1 VCTLFAPAAK
11 TQYPGSVPLLE
22 GRRGLIFGVANRR
35 SIAWAIAQALAREGA
50 ELAFTFQGERI
61 EQGVRDLAATLNSP
75 LVVPADVTRDD
86 DLDRVF
92 EAVDKTWGGLDILV
106 HSVAFAPPRT
116 FERPFTETERAD
128 FISALDIS
136 AFSLIAMTRRA
147 AQLMDKRSGGSVV
160 TMTFNASQRT
170 YPNYNIM
177 AVAKAAL
184 EAEVRYLAYE
194 LGPRNIRVNAI
205 SAGPVR
211 TLAARSIT
219 GFTVMEDHTERN
231 APLRRNI
238 SAEDVGNAALYLSGP
253 LASNVTGQILM
264 VDAGYSILGMSL
276 ADHPSS
282 GS

>member
-1 VCTLFAPAAK
+1 
-11 TQYPGSVPLLE
+11 VPLLE

-35 SIAWAIAQALAREGA
+35 SIAWAIAQALASEGA
-50 ELAFTFQGERI
+50 ELAFTFQGERL
-61 EQGVRDLAATLNSP
+61 EQGVRDLASSVGSP
-75 LVVPADVTRDD
+75 LVLPADVTSDA

-92 EAVDKTWGGLDILV
+92 EAVDQTWGGLDILV
-106 HSVAFAPPRT
+106 HSVAFAPPQT
-116 FERPFTETERAD
+116 FEQPFAATSRAD
-128 FISALDIS
+128 FTTALDIS
-136 AFSLIAMTRRA
+136 AYSLIALSHRA
-147 AQLMDKRSGGSVV
+147 APLMERSGGGSVL

-194 LGPRNIRVNAI
+194 LGPRGIRVNAI

-219 GFTVMEDHTERN
+219 GFTVMEEHTEKN

-238 SAEDVGNAALYLSGP
+238 AAEDVGNAARYLCSP
-253 LASNVTGQILM
+253 LAQNVTGQVLL

-276 ADHPSS
+276 
-282 GS
+282 

>member
-1 VCTLFAPAAK
+1 M
-11 TQYPGSVPLLE
+11 PLLE

-35 SIAWAIAQALAREGA
+35 SIAWAIAQALASEGA
-50 ELAFTFQGERI
+50 ELAFTFQGERL
-61 EQGVRDLAATLNSP
+61 EQGVRDLAATVNSP
-75 LVVPADVTRDD
+75 LVLPADVTSDT

-92 EAVDKTWGGLDILV
+92 EAVERAWGGLDILV

-116 FERPFTETERAD
+116 FEQPFAATTRDD
-128 FISALDIS
+128 FRLALDIS
-136 AFSLIAMTRRA
+136 AYSLIALTRRA
-147 AQLMDKRSGGSVV
+147 APLMERAGNGGSVL

-194 LGPRNIRVNAI
+194 LGPRGIRVNAI

-219 GFTVMEDHTERN
+219 GFTVMEDHTEKN

-238 SAEDVGNAALYLSGP
+238 AAEDVGNAARYLCSP
-253 LASNVTGQILM
+253 LAQNVTGQILL
-264 VDAGYSILGMSL
+264 VDAGYSILGMSV
-276 ADHPSS
+276 S
-282 GS
+282 

>member
-1 VCTLFAPAAK
+1 LDITKQEFEVLQDKVAL
-11 TQYPGSVPLLE
+11 V
-22 GRRGLIFGVANRR
+22 FGVANKR
-35 SIAWAIAQALAREGA
+35 SIAWAIAQALAGA
-50 ELAFTFQGERI
+50 GARLALTYQERVGDTVK
-61 EQGVRDLAATLNSP
+61 ELAATLPNAICLP
-75 LVVPADVTRDD
+75 CDVQSDAE
-86 DLDRVF
+86 L
-92 EAVDKTWGGLDILV
+92 EATFAEVGAQMGGLDILV

-116 FERPFTETERAD
+116 FEHPFAETQRTD
-128 FISALDIS
+128 FLAALDIS

-147 AQLMDKRSGGSVV
+147 APLMDKSGGGSVL

-194 LGPRNIRVNAI
+194 LGPKNIRVNAI

-238 SAEDVGNAALYLSGP
+238 SADDVGNAALYLTGP
-253 LASNVTGQILM
+253 LASNVTGHILM
-264 VDAGYSILGMSL
+264 VDAGYSILGMSI
-276 ADHPSS
+276 
-282 GS
+282 

>member
-1 VCTLFAPAAK
+1 M
-11 TQYPGSVPLLE
+11 SLLD
-22 GRRGLIFGVANRR
+22 GRRALVFGVANRR
-35 SIAWAIAQALAREGA
+35 SIAWAIAQSLAREGA
-50 ELAFTFQGERI
+50 QLAFTFQGERI
-61 EQGVRDLAATLNSP
+61 EQGVRDLAATVNSP
-75 LVVPADVTRDD
+75 LVVPADVTRDE

-92 EAVDKTWGGLDILV
+92 DAVDQAWGGLDILV
-106 HSVAFAPPRT
+106 HSVAYAPPQT
-116 FERPFTETERAD
+116 FEHPFAETQRAD
-128 FISALDIS
+128 FLTALDIS
-136 AFSLIAMTRRA
+136 AFSLVAMTKRA
-147 AQLMDKRSGGSVV
+147 APLMDKAGGGSIV

-184 EAEVRYLAYE
+184 ETEVRYLAYE

-219 GFTVMEDHTERN
+219 GFTLMEDHTEKN

-238 SAEDVGNAALYLSGP
+238 SAEDVGNAALYLSSH

-276 ADHPSS
+276 R
-282 GS
+282 

>member
-1 VCTLFAPAAK
+1 MGFQLEGGGR
-11 TQYPGSVPLLE
+11 YPDGVLLE

-61 EQGVRDLAATLNSP
+61 EQGVRDLAATVNSP
-75 LVVPADVTRDD
+75 LVVPADVTRED
-86 DLDRVF
+86 DL
-92 EAVDKTWGGLDILV
+92 EAVFKNVEDTWGGLDILV
-106 HSVAFAPPRT
+106 HSVAYAPPQT
-116 FERPFTETERAD
+116 FEHPFAQTKRED
-128 FISALDIS
+128 FLTALDIS
-136 AFSLIAMTRRA
+136 AYSLIAIAKLA
-147 AQLMDKRSGGSVV
+147 APLMDKSGGGCML

-170 YPNYNIM
+170 YPNYNVM

-184 EAEVRYLAYE
+184 ETEVRYLAYE
-194 LGPRNIRVNAI
+194 LGPKNIRVNAI

-238 SAEDVGNAALYLSGP
+238 SADDVGNAALYLCSP
-253 LASNVTGQILM
+253 LAANVTGHILM
-264 VDAGYSILGMSL
+264 VDAGYSTLGMTVP
-276 ADHPSS
+276 AGE
-282 GS
+282 GSR

>member
-1 VCTLFAPAAK
+1 M
-11 TQYPGSVPLLE
+11 PLLE
-22 GRRGLIFGVANRR
+22 GRRALVFGVANRR

-61 EQGVRDLAATLNSP
+61 EQGVRDLAATVNSP
-75 LVVPADVTRDD
+75 LVVPADVTRDA
-86 DLDRVF
+86 DLDTVF

-106 HSVAFAPPRT
+106 HSVAFAPPAT
-116 FERPFTETERAD
+116 FEHPFAETSRAD
-128 FISALDIS
+128 FLTALDIS
-136 AFSLIAMTRRA
+136 AFSLISMTRRA
-147 AQLMDKRSGGSVV
+147 APLMDKAGGGAVV

-238 SAEDVGNAALYLSGP
+238 SAEDVGNAALYLTSS
-253 LASNVTGQILM
+253 LAQNVTGQILL

-276 ADHPSS
+276 PDR
-282 GS
+282 GK

>member
-1 VCTLFAPAAK
+1 MVRGRIFSFHASRK
-11 TQYPGSVPLLE
+11 THYPGTVPLLE
-22 GRRGLIFGVANRR
+22 GRRALVFGVANRR

-61 EQGVRDLAATLNSP
+61 EQGVRDLAATVNSP
-75 LVVPADVTRDD
+75 LVVPADVTSDA

-92 EAVDKTWGGLDILV
+92 EGVDKTWGGLDILV
-106 HSVAFAPPRT
+106 HSVAYAPPQT
-116 FERPFTETERAD
+116 FEKPFAATSRED
-128 FISALDIS
+128 FLTALDIS
-136 AFSLIAMTRRA
+136 AYSLVAMTNRA
-147 AQLMDKRSGGSVV
+147 APLMDKAGGGAVM

-184 EAEVRYLAYE
+184 ECEVRYLAYE

-219 GFTVMEDHTERN
+219 GFTVMEDHTEKN

-238 SAEDVGNAALYLSGP
+238 SAEDVGNAALYLCGP
-253 LASNVTGQILM
+253 LASNVTGHILM
-264 VDAGYSILGMSL
+264 VDAGYSILGMSV
-276 ADHPSS
+276 H
-282 GS
+282 

>member
-1 VCTLFAPAAK
+1 M
-11 TQYPGSVPLLE
+11 GLLD
-22 GRRGLIFGVANRR
+22 GRRGLILGVANRR

-50 ELAFTFQGERI
+50 QLAFTFQGERL
-61 EQGVRDLAATLNSP
+61 EQGVRDLAATVQSP
-75 LVVPADVTRDD
+75 LVVPADVTRDA
-86 DLDRVF
+86 DLDRLF
-92 EAVDKTWGGLDILV
+92 EAVDRLWGGLDILI
-106 HSVAFAPPRT
+106 HSVAFAPPQT
-116 FERPFTETERAD
+116 FEQPFTATRRED
-128 FISALDIS
+128 FLTTLDIS
-136 AFSLIAMTRRA
+136 AYSLISATRRA
-147 AQLMDKRSGGSVV
+147 APLMDQAGGGVV
-160 TMTFNASQRT
+160 LTMTFNASQRT

-238 SAEDVGNAALYLSGP
+238 TAEDVGNAALYLTSA
-253 LASNVTGQILM
+253 LASNVTGQLLL
-264 VDAGYSILGMSL
+264 VDAGFSILGMSL
-276 ADHPSS
+276 PDGRS
-282 GS
+282 

>member
-1 VCTLFAPAAK
+1 MICLSSTL
-11 TQYPGSVPLLE
+11 GGVPLLE

-50 ELAFTFQGERI
+50 QLAFTFQGERL
-61 EQGVRDLAATLNSP
+61 EQGVRDLAATVESP
-75 LVVPADVTRDD
+75 LVVPADVTQDD
-86 DLDRVF
+86 DVQRVF

-106 HSVAFAPPRT
+106 HSVAFAPPST
-116 FERPFTETERAD
+116 FERPFAETSRED
-128 FISALDIS
+128 FRTALDIS
-136 AFSLIAMTRRA
+136 AYSLISLTNRA
-147 AQLMDKRSGGSVV
+147 APLMEAAGGGAVM

-194 LGPRNIRVNAI
+194 LGPRKIRVNAI

-238 SAEDVGNAALYLSGP
+238 SAEDVGNAALYLCSP
-253 LASNVTGQILM
+253 LASNVTGQILL
-264 VDAGYSILGMSL
+264 VDAGYSILGMSQ
-276 ADHPSS
+276 
-282 GS
+282 

>member
-1 VCTLFAPAAK
+1 
-11 TQYPGSVPLLE
+11 VPLLE
-22 GRRGLIFGVANRR
+22 GRRGLVFGVANRR
-35 SIAWAIAQALAREGA
+35 SIAWGIAQALASEGA
-50 ELAFTFQGERI
+50 QLAFTFQGERL
-61 EQGVRDLAATLNSP
+61 EQGVRDLAATLGSP
-75 LVVPADVTRDD
+75 LVVPADVTSDA

-106 HSVAFAPPRT
+106 HSVAFAPPQT
-116 FERPFTETERAD
+116 FEQPFASTSRAD
-128 FISALDIS
+128 FLTALDIS
-136 AFSLIAMTRRA
+136 AYSLIALTHRA
-147 AQLMDKRSGGSVV
+147 APLMERSGGGAVL

-194 LGPRNIRVNAI
+194 LGPRGIRVNAI

-219 GFTVMEDHTERN
+219 GFTVMEDHTEKN

-238 SAEDVGNAALYLSGP
+238 SAEDVGNAARYLCSP
-253 LASNVTGQILM
+253 LAQNVTGQILL
-264 VDAGYSILGMSL
+264 VDSGYSILGMSL
-276 ADHPSS
+276 F
-282 GS
+282 

>member
-1 VCTLFAPAAK
+1 M
-11 TQYPGSVPLLE
+11 PLLD
-22 GRRGLIFGVANRR
+22 GRRGLVFGVANRR

-61 EQGVRDLAATLNSP
+61 EQGVRELAATVKSP
-75 LVVPADVTRDD
+75 LVIPADVTSDD

-92 EAVDKTWGGLDILV
+92 EAVDKAWGCLDILV

-116 FERPFTETERAD
+116 FEQPFAATHRED
-128 FISALDIS
+128 FLTALDIS
-136 AFSLIAMTRRA
+136 AYSLIAMTNRA
-147 AQLMDKRSGGSVV
+147 APLMDKAGGGAVV

-184 EAEVRYLAYE
+184 EAEVRYLAYD

-238 SAEDVGNAALYLSGP
+238 SAEDVGNAALYLCSP
-253 LASNVTGQILM
+253 LASNVTGQILL

-276 ADHPSS
+276 PGGRA
-282 GS
+282 

>member
-1 VCTLFAPAAK
+1 M
-11 TQYPGSVPLLE
+11 PLLE
-22 GRRGLIFGVANRR
+22 GRRGLVFGVANRR

-61 EQGVRDLAATLNSP
+61 EQGVRDLAATVNSP
-75 LVVPADVTRDD
+75 LVLPADVTSDA

-92 EAVDKTWGGLDILV
+92 EAVDKTFGGGLDILI
-106 HSVAFAPPRT
+106 HSVAFAPPST
-116 FERPFTETERAD
+116 FEHPFAD
-128 FISALDIS
+128 TARTDFLTALDIS
-136 AFSLIAMTRRA
+136 AYSLIAMTRRA
-147 AQLMDKRSGGSVV
+147 APLMDKGGGAVL

-238 SAEDVGNAALYLSGP
+238 SAEDVGNAALYLCGP
-253 LASNVTGQILM
+253 LASNVTGHILM
-264 VDAGYSILGMSL
+264 VDAGYSILGMSR
-276 ADHPSS
+276 S
-282 GS
+282 

>member
-1 VCTLFAPAAK
+1 M
-11 TQYPGSVPLLE
+11 PLLE
-22 GRRGLIFGVANRR
+22 GRRALVFGVANRR
-35 SIAWAIAQALAREGA
+35 SIAWAIAQSLAREGA
-50 ELAFTFQGERI
+50 QLAFTFQGDRL
-61 EQGVRDLAATLNSP
+61 EQGVRDLAATVNST
-75 LVVPADVTRDD
+75 LVLPADVTQDA

-92 EAVDKTWGGLDILV
+92 ESIDKDWGGLDILV
-106 HSVAFAPPRT
+106 HSVAFAPPQT
-116 FERPFTETERAD
+116 FERPFAATSRDD
-128 FISALDIS
+128 FRTALDIS
-136 AFSLIAMTRRA
+136 AYSLIAMTNRA
-147 AQLMDKRSGGSVV
+147 APLMDKAGGGAVL

-238 SAEDVGNAALYLSGP
+238 SAEDVGQSALFLCSSMAA
-253 LASNVTGQILM
+253 NVTGQILL

-276 ADHPSS
+276 PEART
-282 GS
+282 G

>member
-1 VCTLFAPAAK
+1 MVAAGDSRSSGFSTL
-11 TQYPGSVPLLE
+11 TIMPLLD
-22 GRRGLIFGVANRR
+22 GRRALVFGVANRR

-50 ELAFTFQGERI
+50 QLAFTFQGERI
-61 EQGVRDLAATLNSP
+61 EQGVRDLAATVSSP
-75 LVVPADVTRDD
+75 LVVPADVTADD

-116 FERPFTETERAD
+116 FEQPFAD
-128 FISALDIS
+128 TQRSDFLTALDIS

-147 AQLMDKRSGGSVV
+147 APLMERSGGGAVL

-238 SAEDVGNAALYLSGP
+238 SAEDVGNAALYLCSP
-253 LASNVTGQILM
+253 LATNVTGQILL
-264 VDAGYSILGMSL
+264 VDAGYSILGMSV
-276 ADHPSS
+276 
-282 GS
+282 

>member
-1 VCTLFAPAAK
+1 
-11 TQYPGSVPLLE
+11 VPLLE

-50 ELAFTFQGERI
+50 QLAFTFQGERL
-61 EQGVRDLAATLNSP
+61 EQGVRDLAATVDSP
-75 LVVPADVTRDD
+75 LVVPADVTQDAD
-86 DLDRVF
+86 VDRVF

-106 HSVAFAPPRT
+106 HSIAFAPPST
-116 FERPFTETERAD
+116 FERPFAETSRED
-128 FISALDIS
+128 FRTALDIS
-136 AFSLIAMTRRA
+136 AYSLISLTNRA
-147 AQLMDKRSGGSVV
+147 APLMEAAGGGAVM

-194 LGPRNIRVNAI
+194 LGPRRIRVNAI

-238 SAEDVGNAALYLSGP
+238 SAEDVGNAALYLCSP
-253 LASNVTGQILM
+253 LASNVTGQILL
-264 VDAGYSILGMSL
+264 VDAGYSILGMSQ
-276 ADHPSS
+276 
-282 GS
+282 

>member
-1 VCTLFAPAAK
+1 
-11 TQYPGSVPLLE
+11 
-22 GRRGLIFGVANRR
+22 
-35 SIAWAIAQALAREGA
+35 
-50 ELAFTFQGERI
+50 
-61 EQGVRDLAATLNSP
+61 
-75 LVVPADVTRDD
+75 
-86 DLDRVF
+86 
-92 EAVDKTWGGLDILV
+92 
-106 HSVAFAPPRT
+106 
-116 FERPFTETERAD
+116 
-128 FISALDIS
+128 
-136 AFSLIAMTRRA
+136 MTRRA
-147 AQLMDKRSGGSVV
+147 AGLMAKSGGGSVL

-194 LGPRNIRVNAI
+194 LGPQNIRVNAI

-238 SAEDVGNAALYLSGP
+238 SADDVGNAALYLSGP
-253 LASNVTGQILM
+253 LASNVTGHILM

-276 ADHPSS
+276 
-282 GS
+282 